1 MHEVKLMAKNYT
13 KAQAMRACERM
24 RTTIAKLY
32 FSGYISGNDV
42 TSLDRKFSSMKKKIK
57 MN

>member
-1 MHEVKLMAKNYT
+1 MAKNYT

-24 RTTIAKLY
+24 RTTAAKLY
-32 FSGYISGNDV
+32 FSGYLTGKEV
-42 TSLDRKFSSMKKKIK
+42 TELDRKFNSMKKKIK